1 MIGGKQTLLATA
13 IVLALPMVPS
23 NAQEAGQL
31 ARGLELALRICAQC
45 HAVRK
50 DQARSPNESAPRFQV
65 IASVPGMTGIALS
78 AALNTSHRTMPN
90 IMLDPDQRSDIIA
103 YILSL
108 K

>member
-1 MIGGKQTLLATA
+1 MAGKHILLAAMILVGTPTTQG
-13 IVLALPMVPS
+13 V
-23 NAQEAGQL
+23 AQEIGQPGRGLDL
-31 ARGLELALRICAQC
+31 ARQLCAQC

-50 DQARSPNESAPRFQV
+50 DQGRSPNERAPHFQA
-65 IASVPGMTGIALS
+65 IASVPGMTALALS

-90 IMLDPDQRSDIIA
+90 ILLEAEEQAHIIA

>member
-1 MIGGKQTLLATA
+1 MRGARLFAVTLGAGLIAGP
-13 IVLALPMVPS
+13 VM
-23 NAQEAGQL
+23 AQEIGQP
-31 ARGLELALRICAQC
+31 ARGLTSAERLCAQC

-50 DQARSPNESAPRFQV
+50 EQQRSPNAQAPRFQA
-65 IASVPGMTGIALS
+65 IAGVPGMTSIALS

-90 IMLDPDQRSDIIA
+90 ILLEAEERADIIA